1 MQQKSVIVA
10 AKRTPIGA
18 FQGHLSSISPADL
31 AAIAI
36 KNILEETCIQPDQI
50 DEIIMGNVLTSGQGQ
65 APARQAALNSGCP
78 KSIEAL
84 TINKMCGS
92 GLKAV
97 MLADQAIR
105 CGDADMVL
113 AGGMESMSNAP
124 YLIKNI
130 RG

>member
-36 KNILEETCIQPDQI
+36 KNILGETCIQPDQI
-50 DEIIMGNVLTSGQGQ
+50 DEIIMGNVLTAGQGQ

-78 KSIEAL
+78 KSIEA
-84 TINKMCGS
+84 
-92 GLKAV
+92 
-97 MLADQAIR
+97 
-105 CGDADMVL
+105 
-113 AGGMESMSNAP
+113 
-124 YLIKNI
+124 
-130 RG
+130 